1 MFNRHTARVGKE
13 ENTRGHFVSHV
24 VGLFCLVGPILTC
37 LYAIAGNAFSGSV
50 PTEYARLTNVETLD
64 YCKYKT

>member
-1 MFNRHTARVGKE
+1 MFDRHTARVGKE

-37 LYAIAGNAFSGSV
+37 LYGSV